1 MSELFGLSM
10 QTIMLVLLAL
20 FLVSA
25 TASVALLLTGRI
37 MLKMGIR
44 NIARRRAQSIL
55 IISGLMLATTIIT
68 AAFTTGDTI
77 DYSVLR
83 TTYDNLQRSDLSL
96 HHFQADDVSTAGGD
110 PYYAPDDLAN
120 RLATEF
126 QGDPDIEGFFPFLF
140 EPTAVFNA
148 RTKLNTPFAIVAGS
162 DPELLNRFGGLRFVD
177 GSPANLADLKE
188 GEVYADNRLADELDA
203 TVGDELT
210 LAVRGGQKTVRI
222 AGIVREERAT
232 GTLEFG
238 GGEMP
243 GIAARM
249 ETVQQIFG
257 REGLLNSISVALYG
271 GVRGTNARSAPAT
284 ARLEAFISVP
294 ENAQRVGLS
303 GGGFQVE
310 EVKANTVEEAKVAA
324 SAFTSVFLLLGL
336 FSIASGVLLIFMIFV
351 MLAAERQRE
360 MGITRAVGALRIH
373 LVQAFLAEGMVYAF
387 LAGLV
392 GVAVG
397 VAFGLLVVVGGS
409 KLAFGDD
416 LAWLS
421 GHVTVR
427 TLIVSFCLGWVST
440 FTTVVVSAVVVSRL
454 NIVAAI
460 RGQVASAVSTTK
472 RKFRPWWLL
481 GSIPFMVILP
491 LGLYMLLRRAFGLSR
506 TWTIG
511 PAGIAVGLGLMPLG
525 RATDSSFL
533 FSSGLSLV
541 PISAGLLVRKA
552 GVPDRAVWTTVGVA
566 LSCYWLMPL
575 QVSEKLFGKF
585 DNSGMEMFVFSGI
598 MIVTALT
605 LIIVFNAR
613 FLNSLYS
620 GSHRGR
626 GRYALPVALA
636 LAAIACTA
644 TGIAMG
650 DAGEGT
656 GGIVILIG
664 LIVGVGAIFS
674 FVGQRFT
681 NLAPALRMGIAYPLA
696 NRFRTGMTIAMFS
709 LILFSITVMSVLN
722 ASFLDIYTGDE
733 GQGGWDVIVNSNR
746 NNPITDLPAALGAAG
761 ATIQS
766 KFTAIGGITPG
777 DDDRQTVRQPGAADW
792 EYYIVRAADDNY
804 WDTVTTVLEA
814 RADGYASDRAVF
826 DAVRNGTH
834 LAVMEYAPLE
844 LQQGLGG
851 EYFSVKGVK
860 VEDHSFKPFDLE
872 IRNEATR
879 DVMTVTVIG
888 LYSNKIP
895 PGLFPG
901 ITINAQSS
909 TDLFGPPDFRQF
921 LVRLQPGTD
930 GVEAARAIEAALSNQ
945 GVEADSIHKV
955 LEDAVAAQRGFLR
968 VLQLF
973 MALGLVVGI
982 AAIGVIS
989 LRSVVERRQQIGMLR
1004 AIGYER
1010 GTVALSFLFESVF
1023 VSLMGIGSGVLG
1035 AVILSR
1041 NLIASEALSSTSGV
1055 ALLVPWPEVLA
1066 FAGAAFAFAVAM
1078 TWWPSR
1084 RAAGVAI
1091 AEALRYE

>member
-55 IISGLMLATTIIT
+55 IVSGLMLATTIIT

-83 TTYDNLQRSDLSL
+83 TTYDNLQRSDISL
-96 HHFQADDVSTAGGD
+96 HHFQAENDSTAGGD
-110 PYYAPDDLAN
+110 PYYAPDDLAD

-126 QGDPDIEGFFPFLF
+126 AGDPDIEGFFPFLF
-140 EPTAVFNA
+140 EPTAVFNT
-148 RTKLNTPFAIVAGS
+148 RTRLNTPFAIVAGA
-162 DPELLNRFGGLRFVD
+162 DPDLLNRFGGLRFVD
-177 GSPANLADLKE
+177 GSPANLADLKD
-188 GEVYADNRLADELDA
+188 GEIYADNRLADELDA
-203 TVGDELT
+203 KIGDELT

-249 ETVQQIFG
+249 ETVQEIFG
-257 REGLLNSISVALYG
+257 REGLLNSVSVALYG
-271 GVRGTNARSAPAT
+271 GVRGTNDRSAPAT
-284 ARLEAFISVP
+284 ARLEEFIAVP
-294 ENAQRVGLS
+294 ANAQRVGLS

-373 LVQAFLAEGMVYAF
+373 LVQAFLAEGIVYAF

-392 GVAVG
+392 GVALGVG
-397 VAFGLLVVVGGS
+397 FGIWVVVGGS

-427 TLIVSFCLGWVST
+427 TLVVSFCLGWVTT

-460 RGQVASAVSTTK
+460 RGQVASAVSNTT
-472 RKFRPWWLL
+472 RKFRPWWIL
-481 GSIPFMVILP
+481 GSIPFMLVLP

-511 PAGIAVGLGLMPLG
+511 PAGIAIGLGLMPLG

-575 QVSEKLFGKF
+575 QVSERLFGEF

-605 LIIVFNAR
+605 LVIVFNAR
-613 FLNSLYS
+613 FLNGLYS

-626 GRYALPVALA
+626 SRYALPLA
-636 LAAIACTA
+636 LAVAAA
-644 TGIAMG
+644 FLVVVGIGMG
-650 DAGEGT
+650 DAGDGT
-656 GGIVILIG
+656 GGVVILLG
-664 LIVGVGAIFS
+664 LIVGIGAAFS

-733 GQGGWDVIVNSNR
+733 GQGGWDIIVNSNR
-746 NNPITDLPAALGAAG
+746 NNPIYDLPAALEAAG
-761 ATIQS
+761 ADVQS
-766 KFTAIGGITPG
+766 KFSAVGGITPG

-792 EYYIVRAADDNY
+792 DYYIVRAGDDNY
-804 WDTVTTVLEA
+804 WTTVNTVLEA
-814 RADGYASDRAVF
+814 RAEGYASDRAVF
-826 DAVRNGTH
+826 DAVRDGAH
-834 LAVMEYAPLE
+834 LAVMEYAPFE
-844 LQQGLGG
+844 QQGIGG
-851 EYFSVKGVK
+851 DYFSMKGVK
-860 VEDHSFKPFDLE
+860 IEDHSFKPFELE

-901 ITINAQSS
+901 VTINAQSS
-909 TDLFGPPDFRQF
+909 AELFGPPDFREF

-930 GVEAARAIEAALSNQ
+930 GVDAARAIESALATQ
-945 GVEADSIHKV
+945 GAQADSIHKI
-955 LEDAVAAQRGFLR
+955 LEDAVAAQRSFLR

-1010 GTVALSFLFESVF
+1010 RTVALSFLFESAF

-1035 AVILSR
+1035 AIILSR
-1041 NLIASEALSSTSGV
+1041 NLIASDALSSTSGV
-1055 ALLVPWPEVLA
+1055 VLLIPWPEVLI
-1066 FAGAAFAFAVAM
+1066 FAAAAFAFAVAM